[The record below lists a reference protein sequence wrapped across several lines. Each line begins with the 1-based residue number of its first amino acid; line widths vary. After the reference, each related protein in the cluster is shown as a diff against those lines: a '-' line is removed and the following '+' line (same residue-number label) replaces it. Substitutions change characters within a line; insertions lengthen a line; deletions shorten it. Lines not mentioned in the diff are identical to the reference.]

1 MRDLERNE
9 EQRSGV
15 HPPPCAHMRRRGC
28 ASAFVQMESPEGYMQ
43 RPPRSMERGG
53 LFDPLSRR
61 LGSTPCVGGPNVGRW
76 KFHFGFGDLFSE
88 KHCPMRASPFAFRQR
103 ATSPGTGL
111 KGDVLSSGRSFPTCP
126 RSSVHRGGKE
136 IPGTFRYRTCHIC
149 PN

>member
-1 MRDLERNE
+1 
-9 EQRSGV
+9 
-15 HPPPCAHMRRRGC
+15 
-28 ASAFVQMESPEGYMQ
+28 MQ

-103 ATSPGTGL
+103 ATSPGTSQINVIVTFNEWTTLGV
-111 KGDVLSSGRSFPTCP
+111 GDAVEAVSYTHLDLHFLIYKKRVIFVLAGP
-126 RSSVHRGGKE
+126 RAAIEKHGK
-136 IPGTFRYRTCHIC
+136 
-149 PN
+149 